1 MLDRNIGKAKII
13 RDPNG
18 VPHVYAATRVDGHF
32 GLGYALAEDWLPE
45 MMARYAWAIGDTAR
59 LPPDRIFELGIRDA
73 ALSDFHVALW
83 NHAEEARLG
92 FDRLDKVWQDAL
104 CAFSD
109 GIGAYAAAK
118 PQSWPEWAPPL
129 QPWFPLA
136 LSRAFLWF
144 FATHS
149 ALSALGRH
157 GVAAVRG
164 ASVLD
169 ILDMDLMGSSNAWV
183 IMPER
188 TADGSLIH
196 VTDSHAQFHGVG
208 RMTAFRIDCAAFKA
222 AGTTVIGLPWLL
234 KGHSPF
240 TAWGW
245 TDGGNRVSDCY
256 SIRLDGAPAG
266 PGEAVD
272 ESAGD
277 VDRSAA
283 DGTDASISN
292 RIRHAVLN
300 EVRSPI
306 VAEAN
311 GEAYAVCTPYMHRAG
326 ATDAL
331 MFRLQEASD
340 RQSVLG
346 ILESLDLPATNLI
359 IGTAD
364 GMALFA
370 KPGRIP
376 KRNPPYDGTMVVPA
390 ECERG
395 RWAGFH
401 PFGSQVHIVNPS
413 AGFVQNC
420 NGSADVMFDAQNVD
434 PSMYAKEVFGDAPGL
449 DLWRSKRLR
458 HLLAASSKHDLNSA
472 LKILHDELWPDV
484 PLWKGRIAAAR
495 TACKR
500 AGGGT
505 DAAGDA
511 LLDAIARFDGRAAR
525 TSREA
530 LVFYIV
536 MTSLAE
542 EGSVLRSLAGDAA
555 LETAEMAGFV
565 RALRSAALRI
575 AELDAESPA
584 TLGSVFVAR
593 TEEEDVP
600 VGGII
605 FRADDASFT
614 TLRNMFCR
622 PSGAGG
628 RMALVYG
635 QRQPQLTV
643 FGAKPTSFWR
653 LLNGR
658 RDDAGVALNAAGARA
673 TGDGILFPTLFD
685 EDELLGVAPPILEI
699 DTLPAAQE

>member
-1 MLDRNIGKAKII
+1 M
-13 RDPNG
+13 
-18 VPHVYAATRVDGHF
+18 
-32 GLGYALAEDWLPE
+32 
-45 MMARYAWAIGDTAR
+45 
-59 LPPDRIFELGIRDA
+59 
-73 ALSDFHVALW
+73 
-83 NHAEEARLG
+83 
-92 FDRLDKVWQDAL
+92 
-104 CAFSD
+104 
-109 GIGAYAAAK
+109 
-118 PQSWPEWAPPL
+118 
-129 QPWFPLA
+129 
-136 LSRAFLWF
+136 
-144 FATHS
+144 
-149 ALSALGRH
+149 
-157 GVAAVRG
+157 
-164 ASVLD
+164 LD

-208 RMTAFRIDCAAFKA
+208 RMTAFRMDCAAFKA

-234 KGHSPF
+234 KGHSAF
-240 TAWGW
+240 AAWGW

-256 SIRLDGAPAG
+256 SICLDGASG
-266 PGEAVD
+266 GRSEAVH
-272 ESAGD
+272 ESTGE
-277 VDRSAA
+277 VVGPPAA
-283 DGTDASISN
+283 DGTGASMSN
-292 RIRHAVLN
+292 RVRYAVLN
-300 EVRSPI
+300 DVRSPI
-306 VAEAN
+306 VAETD
-311 GEAYAVCTPYMHRAG
+311 GKAYAVCTPYMHRAG

-340 RQSVLG
+340 RQGVLG
-346 ILESLDLPATNLI
+346 VLESLDLPATNLI

-376 KRNPPYDGTMVVPA
+376 KRNPPYDGTTVVPA

-401 PFGSQVHIVNPS
+401 PFGSQVHIVNPG

-420 NGSADVMFDAQNVD
+420 NGSADVMFDAGNVE
-434 PSMYAKEVFGDAPGL
+434 PSMYEREIFGDAPGL
-449 DLWRSKRLR
+449 DPWRSKRLR
-458 HLLAASSKHDLNSA
+458 HLLGANSKHDADSA

-484 PLWKGRIAAAR
+484 PLWKDRIAAAR
-495 TACKR
+495 TACR
-500 AGGGT
+500 RTGVEI
-505 DAAGDA
+505 DAAEDA
-511 LLDAIARFDGRAAR
+511 LLDAIARFDGQAAR

-530 LVFYIV
+530 LVFYLV
-536 MTSLAE
+536 MTSLAD
-542 EGSVLRSLAGDAA
+542 EGTVLRRLAGDAP
-555 LETAEMAGFV
+555 LEAAEMTGFL
-565 RALRSAALRI
+565 RALRSAASRI
-575 AELDAESPA
+575 AELDAVSPA

-605 FRADDASFT
+605 FGAGDADFT
-614 TLRNMFCR
+614 TLRNMFGR
-622 PSGAGG
+622 PSGGSG

-658 RDDAGVALNAAGARA
+658 RDDAGVTLNVAGARA

-685 EDELLGVAPPILEI
+685 EDELLGVARSISEI
-699 DTLPAAQE
+699 DTLPAARK